1 MEKHTGIKELTQE
14 KKKFRGYLVCP
25 AGHKPERAFV
35 SVVSGLCP
43 QSKEAGHSFTLD
55 APMF

>member
-1 MEKHTGIKELTQE
+1 MGIKELTQE
-14 KKKFRGYLVCP
+14 KKKFRRYLVCP

-43 QSKEAGHSFTLD
+43 QSKGVGHSFTLD